1 MSVLT
6 SSSSVRCPICG
17 AAARTVYTG
26 YPGYQE
32 PSRFD
37 LGACDACNTGFV
49 LDTAVDTRPI
59 YEAIY
64 GAAEVV
70 PGYNRYVRY
79 ARDILAVDD
88 PLGWLA
94 TQEVS
99 YWGIRQHVMSAGLH
113 ANDAIVEVGSGLGYL
128 TYALNKSGRPTIG
141 VDISREA
148 VDQAT
153 RVFGNSYVHMDLAH
167 YAAQRAGQCRLVIG
181 TEVIEHVPDVYA
193 FLEAGI
199 ALLQPGG
206 ELLVT
211 TPNRDACSQDIAW
224 DVEAPPVH
232 LWWFSARSFEAMA
245 EKLGCQVRLVDLG
258 SYPQH
263 DTWRQRV
270 LGRNG
275 MPLNQPVLDRH
286 GNVIRHRPLQP
297 RALRAASKILRSA
310 ISRIRRVIRFGQRAV
325 TDRSLSPAPAL
336 CVIFEKASAHE
347 LNHPG
352 MTESS
357 T

>member
-6 SSSSVRCPICG
+6 SSPSVRCPLRG

-37 LGACDACNTGFV
+37 LGACHVCNTGFV
-49 LDTAVDTRPI
+49 LDAAVDTRSI

-70 PGYNRYVRY
+70 PGYSRYARY
-79 ARDILAVDD
+79 ARDIHAVDD
-88 PLGWLA
+88 PFGWLA
-94 TQEVS
+94 AQEVV

-113 ANDAIVEVGSGLGYL
+113 ANDVIVEVGSGLAYL
-128 TYALNKSGRPTIG
+128 TYALNKSRRPTIG
-141 VDISREA
+141 VDISRES
-148 VDQAT
+148 VDRAK
-153 RVFGNSYVHMDLAH
+153 RIFGNSYVHTDLAH
-167 YAAQRAGQCRLVIG
+167 FAKQRAGQCRLVIG

-206 ELLVT
+206 QLLVT
-211 TPNRDACSQDIAW
+211 TPNRDACSQEIAW
-224 DVEAPPVH
+224 DVEAPPFH

-245 EKLGCQVRLVDLG
+245 KKLGCQVRLVALG
-258 SYPQH
+258 SHPQH

-270 LGRNG
+270 HGRNA
-275 MPLNQPVLDRH
+275 MPLKQPILDRH

-297 RALRAASKILRSA
+297 RALRAASKILRIA
-310 ISRIRRVIRFGQRAV
+310 MGRIRRVIRFGQRAV
-325 TDRSLSPAPAL
+325 TDRSLAPAPTL
-336 CVIFEKASAHE
+336 CVILEKASAHE
-347 LNHPG
+347 LNRPG

>member
-1 MSVLT
+1 
-6 SSSSVRCPICG
+6 
-17 AAARTVYTG
+17 
-26 YPGYQE
+26 
-32 PSRFD
+32 
-37 LGACDACNTGFV
+37 
-49 LDTAVDTRPI
+49 
-59 YEAIY
+59 
-64 GAAEVV
+64 
-70 PGYNRYVRY
+70 
-79 ARDILAVDD
+79 
-88 PLGWLA
+88 
-94 TQEVS
+94 
-99 YWGIRQHVMSAGLH
+99 
-113 ANDAIVEVGSGLGYL
+113 
-128 TYALNKSGRPTIG
+128 
-141 VDISREA
+141 
-148 VDQAT
+148 
-153 RVFGNSYVHMDLAH
+153 
-167 YAAQRAGQCRLVIG
+167 
-181 TEVIEHVPDVYA
+181 VPDVYA
-193 FLEAGI
+193 FLEACI

-224 DVEAPPVH
+224 AVEAPPVH

-258 SYPQH
+258 SHPQH

-270 LGRNG
+270 LGRNA
-275 MPLNQPVLDRH
+275 MPLNQPVLNRH

-347 LNHPG
+347 LNRPG
-352 MTESS
+352 MTESF